1 MSTKGDR
8 MRKTGSA
15 FVVAA
20 ALTALGS
27 IPALAVPTSP
37 PTSFVPLAGP
47 VQPFDDAVFIFKPGT
62 GVIESKAVNSS
73 DINGCSSLL
82 VGGCLFTVPNPLG
95 LSFNSNLDGRL
106 TLVYEPD
113 GITLSDIFGF
123 TCGDVGCNLA
133 FLSRIGNQVIDL
145 TGVDTSNW
153 FKVTELG
160 GVPSTIFDATY
171 YLDPNYVR
179 ANPGTFARFI
189 SSNEVPEPA
198 TLTLF
203 GAGMLGAAMIRR
215 RRKRS

>member
-1 MSTKGDR
+1 
-8 MRKTGSA
+8 MRKIGFA
-15 FVVAA
+15 FIAAA

-47 VQPFDDAVFIFKPGT
+47 VQSFDDAMFIFKPGS
-62 GVIESKAVNSS
+62 GVIESKAVTSS
-73 DINGCSSLL
+73 DINSCSTVL

-95 LSFNSNLDGRL
+95 LGFNSSLESRL

-113 GITLSDIFGF
+113 GITLSDIFGI
-123 TCGDVGCNLA
+123 TCNGVSCNLT
-133 FLSRIGNQVIDL
+133 FLSRIGNQAIDL

-153 FKVTELG
+153 FSVTELA

-171 YLDPNYVR
+171 YLDPTYVR
-179 ANPGTFARFI
+179 LNPGTFSRFI

-203 GAGMLGAAMIRR
+203 GAGMLGAAVIRR
-215 RRKRS
+215 RRKRG